1 MIDHAMRER
10 RAWLREQLFPKAKR
24 PPVMPDNWVLFPE
37 YSPLPDPRVDAE
49 YQARAD
55 RAWAKTRAIGGGHG

>member
-1 MIDHAMRER
+1 MIDHATEER
-10 RAWLREQLFPKAKR
+10 RAWIARMQGAKR
-24 PPVMPDNWVLFPE
+24 PVNWVLAVPIKAQN
-37 YSPLPDPRVDAE
+37 DTVDAE